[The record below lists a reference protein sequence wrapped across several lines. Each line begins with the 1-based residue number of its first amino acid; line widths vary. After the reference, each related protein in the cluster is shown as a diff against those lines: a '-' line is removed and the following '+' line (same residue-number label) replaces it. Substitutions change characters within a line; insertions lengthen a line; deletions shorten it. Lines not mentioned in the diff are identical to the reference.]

1 MKKIPYG
8 LKVTGKAIRDGKV
21 YYRLKLKW
29 WFALYTAFISCFT
42 AAWYAEDALE
52 IEGEENN

>member
-8 LKVTGKAIRDGKV
+8 LKVTGKAIKDGKV

-52 IEGEENN
+52 IEGDKE